1 MSHPCPNTD
10 DLPILLE
17 LEVDDPTRKDAES
30 CPRCAAILEAHEA
43 FIRAEPQPGSNP
55 DEAMRKL
62 SFALREALTP
72 TAPMPAASEDA
83 DEVSTPSFNP
93 LRWLMQPRFA
103 VATAAVAVV
112 LAATV
117 WFSSGRDVVPIER
130 SVKPSGTVNI
140 ESAAL
145 AEGGSLI
152 VRWTAHPRANEYQV
166 AIYDASLET
175 IAALEPISGTELEIA
190 PDYLPPLSTG
200 LIYVRVRVL
209 RDGDVIDISP
219 PRAVE
224 LR

>member
-83 DEVSTPSFNP
+83 DEGFTPSFNP
-93 LRWLMQPRFA
+93 LRWLMRPRFA
-103 VATAAVAVV
+103 MATAAVAVV

-145 AEGGSLI
+145 DEGGSLI

-175 IAALEPISGTELEIA
+175 IAALEPISGTELEIT
-190 PDYLPPLSTG
+190 PDYLPPLSAG

>member
-1 MSHPCPNTD
+1 MSHPCPNQD
-10 DLPILLE
+10 DLPILLD

-43 FIRAEPQPGSNP
+43 FILAQPQPGSNP
-55 DEAMRKL
+55 DEATRTL

-72 TAPMPAASEDA
+72 TAPMPVAVEGDKVAA
-83 DEVSTPSFNP
+83 PSFDWR
-93 LRWLMQPRFA
+93 RWLQQPRFA
-103 VATAAVAVV
+103 MAAAAVAVV
-112 LAATV
+112 ITTTV
-117 WFSSGRDVVPIER
+117 LFNSGRDNVPIER
-130 SVKPSGTVNI
+130 SVKPSGTVSI
-140 ESAAL
+140 EAAAL
-145 AEGGSLI
+145 TESGSLA

-166 AIYDASLET
+166 AIYDANLET
-175 IAALEPISGTELEIA
+175 IAALDPVSGTEFEIT
-190 PDYLPPLSTG
+190 PDYLPPLSAG

>member
-1 MSHPCPNTD
+1 MSHPCPNID
-10 DLPILLE
+10 DLPILLD

-55 DEAMRKL
+55 DEATRKL

-72 TAPMPAASEDA
+72 ATPIPAMGEERPVAA
-83 DEVSTPSFNP
+83 PSFNP
-93 LRWLMQPRFA
+93 LRWLLQPRFA
-103 VATAAVAVV
+103 MAAAAVAVV
-112 LAATV
+112 IASTV
-117 WFSSGRDVVPIER
+117 LFKSGRDAVPIER
-130 SVKPSGTVNI
+130 SVKPSGAISI
-140 ESAAL
+140 EVATFTD
-145 AEGGSLI
+145 GGSLLL
-152 VRWTAHPRANEYQV
+152 RWTAHPRAIEYQV

-175 IAALEPISGTELEIA
+175 IAALDPVTGTELEIT
-190 PDYLPPLSTG
+190 PDYLPPLSAG

-209 RDGDVIDISP
+209 RDDDVIDISP